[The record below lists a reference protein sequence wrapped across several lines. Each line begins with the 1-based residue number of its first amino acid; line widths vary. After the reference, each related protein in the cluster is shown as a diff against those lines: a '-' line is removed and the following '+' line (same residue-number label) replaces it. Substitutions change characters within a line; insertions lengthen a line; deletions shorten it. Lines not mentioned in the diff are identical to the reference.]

1 VIPDINSKV
10 IFEKADKKINE
21 MHMILNRLIPEND
34 LHCTITETA
43 PIKIFVIPDDLTVYK
58 IPCRSKPSPC
68 KINIKYLEKKVA
80 GITPDLKV
88 WISTTETT
96 PFDQK
101 CDQKHIAPSSILV
114 VDE

>member
-1 VIPDINSKV
+1 MIPDINSKV

-96 PFDQK
+96 PFD
-101 CDQKHIAPSSILV
+101 
-114 VDE
+114 